1 MIREEINLDWVKQL
15 NIAIRYIEDSLDLNM
30 EMLQIL
36 NAIYRLIR
44 KMLSM
49 NTGYLSETRRSN
61 LWQDQ
66 ILKLFLKM
74 MFKQFGML

>member
-1 MIREEINLDWVKQL
+1 MDWVKQL